1 MPHATLSEGGQKK
14 IMPNTLPL
22 EGIRVADFTWVWAG
36 PFATMQLAYLGAE
49 VIRVESQSRMCL
61 TRRLPPLAEG
71 RTSPNRSG
79 YYNQYNQGKASFCL
93 NLKKPEGLEI
103 AKKLVAVSDIVAEN
117 FAAGVMDRIGLSSE
131 VLRRIKP
138 DIVMIAMSGYGAS
151 GPESAYVSYGPAQV
165 PMSGLSALTG
175 FPGFPPMHV
184 GFSYGDPNGGL
195 HGAFAVLAALM
206 HRARTGEGQYI
217 DLSQW
222 ETSVAVLGEGM
233 MDQVM
238 NGTQPPRM
246 GNRDPYMAPHG
257 LFRCQGEDRWVSIVA
272 ASDEEWQQLCA
283 GMGQPELAADSRFA
297 TLAARKQNEDALEE
311 LLNAWTAT
319 LTAEEVT
326 AKLQAAGVA
335 AFPAFTNK
343 ELAEDPHLQSRGFF
357 VELPHSEVGVR
368 QHAGVPW
375 VFSAT
380 PCQVRRA
387 APCLGQDTDDVMQ
400 RVLGYSAEEIAGL
413 KEREVLT

>member
-1 MPHATLSEGGQKK
+1 MT
-14 IMPNTLPL
+14 NNLPL
-22 EGIRVADFTWVWAG
+22 AGIRVADFTWVWAG
-36 PFATMQLAYLGAE
+36 PFATLQLAHLGAE
-49 VIRVESQSRMCL
+49 VIRIESQSRVCV
-61 TRRLPPLAEG
+61 TRRIPPFADG
-71 RTSPNRSG
+71 QAGPNRSG
-79 YYNQYNQGKASFCL
+79 YYNQYNQGKASLSL
-93 NLKKPEGLEI
+93 NLKKPEGLAI
-103 AKKLVAVSDIVAEN
+103 AKKLVSISDVVSEN
-117 FAAGVMDRIGLSSE
+117 FAAGVMDKMGLGYE
-131 VLRRIKP
+131 VLRQNKP
-138 DIVMIAMSGYGAS
+138 DLIMIAMSGYGAS

-206 HRARTGEGQYI
+206 HRARSGEGQYI

-222 ETSVAVLGEGM
+222 ETSVAVLGEAV

-257 LFRCQGEDRWVSIVA
+257 LFRCQGEDRWVSIVI
-272 ASDEEWQQLCA
+272 ASEEEWQRLCT
-283 GMGQPELAADSRFA
+283 GMGQPGLAADSRFA
-297 TLAARKQNEDALEE
+297 TLTARKQNEDALEE
-311 LLNAWTAT
+311 FLNAWTAT
-319 LTAEEVT
+319 CTAEEVT
-326 AKLQAAGVA
+326 AKLQGVGVA
-335 AFPAFTNK
+335 AFPALTNK
-343 ELAEDPHLQSRGFF
+343 ELAEDPHLRSRGFF
-357 VELPHSEVGVR
+357 VELPHHEVGAR

-375 VFSAT
+375 VFSDT

-400 RVLGYSAEEIAGL
+400 RVLGYSAQEIAGL

>member
-1 MPHATLSEGGQKK
+1 
-14 IMPNTLPL
+14 
-22 EGIRVADFTWVWAG
+22 
-36 PFATMQLAYLGAE
+36 
-49 VIRVESQSRMCL
+49 
-61 TRRLPPLAEG
+61 
-71 RTSPNRSG
+71 
-79 YYNQYNQGKASFCL
+79 
-93 NLKKPEGLEI
+93 
-103 AKKLVAVSDIVAEN
+103 
-117 FAAGVMDRIGLSSE
+117 
-131 VLRRIKP
+131 
-138 DIVMIAMSGYGAS
+138 
-151 GPESAYVSYGPAQV
+151 
-165 PMSGLSALTG
+165 
-175 FPGFPPMHV
+175 MHV

-206 HRARTGEGQYI
+206 HRARTGAGQYI

-357 VELPHSEVGVR
+357 VELPHIEVGVR